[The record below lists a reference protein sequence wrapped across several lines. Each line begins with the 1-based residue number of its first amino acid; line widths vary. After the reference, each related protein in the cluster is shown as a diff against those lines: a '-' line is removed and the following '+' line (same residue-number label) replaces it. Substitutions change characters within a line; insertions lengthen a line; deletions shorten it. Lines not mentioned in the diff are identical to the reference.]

1 MPFDSLLR
9 RQLNSRRTLCFG
21 LGTTHTRLTDR
32 QWLVRELLTKR
43 RPTDISV
50 HPLAA
55 LMPSAAKL

>member
-21 LGTTHTRLTDR
+21 LGTTDTRLTDR

-43 RPTDISV
+43 RPTDVSV
-50 HPLAA
+50 THWQR
-55 LMPSAAKL
+55 